1 MAKILLS
8 EWSYTV
14 MLALEELW
22 YKKANLIRPIGDAPN
37 RYVETIGANLVFEHT
52 GRHPAGGMINIYDIF
67 KTKESYIKKELDWY
81 MSQSTDVKLIGM
93 DAKTWL
99 KCCDDNYKV
108 NSNYGFLMFSPQN
121 GYQYKNVVDE
131 LSTFY
136 DSRRAVA
143 YYTNPWMHYVG
154 GKDHICTLA
163 VQYLLREDYVHA
175 IVFMRS
181 NDIVY
186 GLIGADLF
194 WQNEMLQSIAAD
206 LSVLYTRQ
214 IKAGSITWQVGSL
227 HIYEKHWGKLDE
239 AIKLFR
245 Q

>member
-1 MAKILLS
+1 MLLS
-8 EWSYTV
+8 DWSYTV

-22 YKKANLIRPIGDAPN
+22 YRKLRPIGDAPN
-37 RYVETIGANLVFEHT
+37 RYAETIGASLVFEGHT
-52 GRHPAGGMINIYDIF
+52 RDKSGGMINIYDVF
-67 KTKESYIKKELDWY
+67 KTKEAYVKKELDWY
-81 MSQSTDVKLIGM
+81 MSQSTDAQMIGQT
-93 DAKTWL
+93 ASTWL
-99 KCCDDNYKV
+99 KCCDKNHKV

-121 GYQYKNVVDE
+121 GYQYKNVVEE
-131 LSTFY
+131 LSYDY

-163 VQYLLREDYVHA
+163 VQYLLREDFVHA

-206 LSVLYTRQ
+206 LTIAYDRQ
-214 IKAGSITWQVGSL
+214 IGAGSITWQVGSL

-245 Q
+245 QE